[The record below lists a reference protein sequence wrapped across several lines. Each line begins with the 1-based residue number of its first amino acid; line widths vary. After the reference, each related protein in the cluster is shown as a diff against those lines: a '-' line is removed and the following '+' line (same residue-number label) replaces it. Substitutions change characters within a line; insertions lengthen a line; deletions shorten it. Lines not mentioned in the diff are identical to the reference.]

1 MFWYNVGAN
10 FSIDDATTIA
20 TLHSEAATKYYV
32 KWLNSILIT
41 CNNIIDNSITKMIIS
56 RGNTA
61 IYNLS
66 RETSTEERSLFIIP
80 HSGFGLKSINYSDKE
95 TFRLKKHIIETLI
108 ATSNEDI
115 SYSYIDNSNI
125 EITVHNIPNVQ
136 PVHMV
141 QLPVAQQVQ
150 LPVIQPR
157 ELRTFPI
164 EIVVDNTPN
173 CGSSYYCVIC
183 LDTKTDKDMQ
193 IVLSCNHEFCGSCTN
208 EYLNDY
214 RSKTSHPPCL
224 LCRGAIHR
232 IVIKHPVIGSGEE
245 DQQEQEDQQQK
256 IKKDNEI
263 IKNLQN
269 ICVV

>member
-1 MFWYNVGAN
+1 
-10 FSIDDATTIA
+10 
-20 TLHSEAATKYYV
+20 
-32 KWLNSILIT
+32 
-41 CNNIIDNSITKMIIS
+41 
-56 RGNTA
+56 
-61 IYNLS
+61 
-66 RETSTEERSLFIIP
+66 
-80 HSGFGLKSINYSDKE
+80 
-95 TFRLKKHIIETLI
+95 
-108 ATSNEDI
+108 
-115 SYSYIDNSNI
+115 
-125 EITVHNIPNVQ
+125 
-136 PVHMV
+136 
-141 QLPVAQQVQ
+141 VAQQVQ
-150 LPVIQPR
+150 LPVAQ
-157 ELRTFPI
+157 LRTFPI

-232 IVIKHPVIGSGEE
+232 IVIKQPVIGSGEE
-245 DQQEQEDQQQK
+245 KADAAATGATSEEDK
-256 IKKDNEI
+256 EI